1 MVLKSLELDFLSI
14 KKACY
19 VIWFGPHKDYDKINE
34 ETVDFDTSIL
44 NYKKR

>member
-1 MVLKSLELDFLSI
+1 MVLKSLELDLPFI

-19 VIWFGPHKDYDKINE
+19 VIWFGPHKDYDKINV